1 MVEKRKERKGEKS
14 NSGRAFHGFLN
25 TPWIR
30 LEPDCMQIPK
40 EISAS
45 LFLPLFDPTSLA
57 QPRLSCRYL
66 RCWLT
71 FLSSRGRGP
80 LRPIVHTARSF
91 RTQVMPCVFFLF
103 LFFSF
108 PFLFFSFLF
117 FSFRFCSVLFFSFPL
132 SRYSFSL
139 LFLFPRVRHA
149 FSVDQP
155 NRRYV
160 RKKHGYSLFNGD

>member
-117 FSFRFCSVLFFSFPL
+117 FSFLFCSFLFLCLVIPSFSSFSFPACS
-132 SRYSFSL
+132 SRVL
-139 LFLFPRVRHA
+139 
-149 FSVDQP
+149 
-155 NRRYV
+155 RRSAESPLHS
-160 RKKHGYSLFNGD
+160 KETWIFFI